1 MLEQLTFWLEELPV
15 RDSASR
21 ESRAASAIPEAP
33 SASLIAG
40 FLELCIQD
48 GSSGKMCRASLAP
61 TMERTSR
68 RSSEKLMK
76 SGILARG
83 ECWTLNTSEWTDTLV
98 PFRSDDAVCS
108 LSDILESGDI
118 PQKYYLS
125 RDACTGILRKSRNLG
140 QQSAVGCVVYG
151 RTGKPGR
158 RNSVQRIGGAD
169 TESSDERKQSGPGCS
184 SIRNCP
190 PSDAARMRAFNGVS
204 GRSYQNP
211 MARQTGGGVPRQPAL
226 QGLRQFDVRE
236 RHAMDRNENRTG

>member
-33 SASLIAG
+33 SASPIAE
-40 FLELCIQD
+40 FLKLCAPG
-48 GSSGKMCRASLAP
+48 GSSGKMCRVSLAP
-61 TMERTSR
+61 TGERISR
-68 RSSEKLMK
+68 LSSGKLMK

-125 RDACTGILRKSRNLG
+125 RDACTGILRRAERRGKKLP
-140 QQSAVGCVVYG
+140 AVLEEAL
-151 RTGKPGR
+151 R
-158 RNSVQRIGGAD
+158 RQ
-169 TESSDERKQSGPGCS
+169 
-184 SIRNCP
+184 
-190 PSDAARMRAFNGVS
+190 AFA
-204 GRSYQNP
+204 Q
-211 MARQTGGGVPRQPAL
+211 
-226 QGLRQFDVRE
+226 
-236 RHAMDRNENRTG
+236 